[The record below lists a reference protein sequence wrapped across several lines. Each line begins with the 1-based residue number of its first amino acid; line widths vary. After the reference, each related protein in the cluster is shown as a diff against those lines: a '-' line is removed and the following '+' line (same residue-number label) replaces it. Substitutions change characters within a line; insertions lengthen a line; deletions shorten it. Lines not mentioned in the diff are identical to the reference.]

1 MCALEKGGVCNGDFE
16 RAVEVMK
23 RTDAIADTVAE
34 AKKYGERAKGYLA
47 EFDNEAA
54 DGLAWLVDR
63 YISDVEV

>member
-1 MCALEKGGVCNGDFE
+1 
-16 RAVEVMK
+16 MK